1 MDIFFDQLYLFIIS
15 LIANTLSAMAGGGA
29 GLLQFPALIFLGLPF
44 TYALATHKIAT
55 VALGFGAT
63 LKHSKG
69 NNLNVKFS
77 FFILASGLPGVIL
90 GAHTILHI
98 PEHLAKLSLGILTTG
113 LGVFSFF
120 SPTLG
125 QTSKRKE
132 NTRYRTAIGGL
143 ILCLLGFFNGS
154 LTSGTGLFVTLW
166 LITWFGLDFKKAT
179 AYTMILVGLFWNG
192 SGALT
197 LAFITPVQWSWLPA
211 LILAS
216 AIGGYLGATLGL
228 KYGNRLIKRFFEII
242 TISVGLSLIASSY

>member
-1 MDIFFDQLYLFIIS
+1 MEFFFDQLYLFIIS
-15 LIANTLSAMAGGGA
+15 LVANTLSAMAGGGA

-63 LKHSKG
+63 LKHSKASD
-69 NNLNVKFS
+69 LNIKFS
-77 FFILASGLPGVIL
+77 FFILACGLPGVIL
-90 GAHTILHI
+90 GANTIIHI
-98 PEHLAKLSLGILTTG
+98 PEHIAKISLGVLTTG
-113 LGVFSFF
+113 LGVFSFLK
-120 SPTLG
+120 PKLG
-125 QTSKRKE
+125 QASTAKE
-132 NTRYRTAIGGL
+132 NTLNRKAIGGFVVF
-143 ILCLLGFFNGS
+143 LLGFLNGS

-166 LITWFGLDFKKAT
+166 LIIWFGLDFKKAT

-192 SGALT
+192 SGAFT
-197 LAFITPVQWSWLPA
+197 LALITPVQWSWLPA

-228 KYGNRLIKRFFEII
+228 KYGNQLIKRFFEAI

>member
-1 MDIFFDQLYLFIIS
+1 MEFFFNQLYLFIIS

-63 LKHSKG
+63 LKHSKE
-69 NNLNVKFS
+69 NHLNITFS
-77 FFILASGLPGVIL
+77 FFILVCGLPGVIL
-90 GAHTILHI
+90 GANTIVHI
-98 PEHLAKLSLGILTTG
+98 PEHIAKISLGILTTG
-113 LGVFSFF
+113 LGFFSFF
-120 SPTLG
+120 KPKLG
-125 QTSKRKE
+125 QEAATKE
-132 NTRYRTAIGGL
+132 NTRYRTTIGGF
-143 ILCLLGFFNGS
+143 ILFLLGFFNGS

-166 LITWFGLDFKKAT
+166 LIIWFGLDFKKAT

-197 LAFITPVQWSWLPA
+197 LALITPVQWSWLPA

-216 AIGGYLGATLGL
+216 AIGGYLGAALGL
-228 KYGNRLIKRFFEII
+228 KYGNKLIKRFFEII